1 VLMTQ
6 HMVGFDLPE
15 ADFRAVVYQSIE
27 D

>member
-1 VLMTQ
+1 VMLTQ

>member
-1 VLMTQ
+1 MTQ